1 MRLFLLTALTMLAFA
16 ANSIL
21 NRMALEDGA
30 TGPAAFAA
38 IRLVSGALCLWA
50 LVAWRSSGRGG
61 GWRPMWQPGGAA
73 SLALY
78 VLGFS
83 FAYVSLQA
91 GVGALILFGGVQIT
105 MFAGALILREAVPA
119 RRWAGAALAFGGL
132 VWLLWPADGGAAP
145 DPVGAALMAA
155 AALGWGIY
163 SLLGRGATNPL
174 RATAGNFVFA
184 APLGLLVLAVLPDSA
199 SAQGVIL
206 AVILGAV
213 TSGCGYALWYAV
225 LPRLGAARAAVA
237 QLCVPVIAAAGGL
250 LLLGEGISL
259 RFAMASALVLG
270 GVLLASLPPSRKAQV
285 LGKDA

>member
-21 NRMALEDGA
+21 NRMALQDGA

-38 IRLVSGALCLWA
+38 IRLVAGALALWA
-50 LVAWRSSGRGG
+50 LVAWRGG
-61 GWRPMWQPGGAA
+61 GWRPLWQAGGAA

-83 FAYVSLQA
+83 FAYVSLPA

-105 MFAGALILREAVPA
+105 MFAGALILQEPVPA

-132 VWLLWPADGGAAP
+132 VWLLWPIGGAAP
-145 DPVGAALMAA
+145 DPAGAALMAA

-184 APLGLLVLAVLPDSA
+184 APLGLLTLALLPDTA
-199 SAQGVIL
+199 TARGAAL
-206 AVILGAV
+206 AVISGAL

-237 QLCVPVIAAAGGL
+237 QLTVPVIAAAGGL
-250 LLLGEGISL
+250 LLLAEGVSL
-259 RFAMASALVLG
+259 RFALSALLVLG
-270 GVLLASLPPSRKAQV
+270 GVLLAALPPVRRAQA

>member
-21 NRMALEDGA
+21 NRMALEDGT

-50 LVAWRSSGRGG
+50 IVLLRGG
-61 GWRPMWQPGGAA
+61 GMRPGWHPGGAA

-83 FAYVSLQA
+83 FAYVSLPA

-105 MFAGALILREAVPA
+105 MFAGALILKEAVPP

-132 VWLLWPADGGAAP
+132 IWLLWPAGAAPP

-155 AALGWGIY
+155 AAFGWGIY
-163 SLLGRGATNPL
+163 SLLGRGVGDPL

-184 APLGLLVLAVLPDSA
+184 VPPGLGVLLLLPDMISAQGAVLAVIS
-199 SAQGVIL
+199 
-206 AVILGAV
+206 GAV

-225 LPRLGAARAAVA
+225 LPQLGASRAAVA
-237 QLCVPVIAAAGGL
+237 QLCVPVIAALAGL
-250 LLLGEGISL
+250 ALLGEGLSL
-259 RFAMASALVLG
+259 RFAVASVLVLG
-270 GVLLASLPPSRKAQV
+270 GVLLASRPARHPASGPRQ
-285 LGKDA
+285 G

>member
-21 NRMALEDGA
+21 NRMALEDGT

-38 IRLVSGALCLWA
+38 IRLISGALCLWA
-50 LVAWRSSGRGG
+50 LVAWRSGRL
-61 GWRPMWQPGGAA
+61 RPAWHPGGAA

-83 FAYVSLQA
+83 FAYVSLPA

-105 MFAGALILREAVPA
+105 MFAGALLLREAVPA
-119 RRWAGAALAFGGL
+119 QRWTGAALAFCGL
-132 VWLLWPADGGAAP
+132 VWLLLPAGGASP

-163 SLLGRGATNPL
+163 SLLGRGATDPL
-174 RATAGNFVFA
+174 GATAGNFVFA
-184 APLGLLVLAVLPDSA
+184 APLGLILFALLPDTA
-199 SAQGVIL
+199 TAQGAALAIL
-206 AVILGAV
+206 SGAV

-225 LPRLGAARAAVA
+225 LPRLGSARAAVA
-237 QLCVPVIAAAGGL
+237 QLCVPVIAATGGL
-250 LLLGEGISL
+250 LLLAEGIDL
-259 RFAMASALVLG
+259 RFGLASALVLG
-270 GVLLASLPPSRKAQV
+270 GVLLASLPARRT
-285 LGKDA
+285 

>member
-21 NRMALEDGA
+21 NRMALEDGM

-38 IRLVSGALCLWA
+38 IRLVSGALCLWL
-50 LVAWRSSGRGG
+50 LVAWRSGRL
-61 GWRPMWQPGGAA
+61 RPVWHPGGAA

-83 FAYVSLQA
+83 FAYVTLPA

-105 MFAGALILREAVPA
+105 MFAGALLLREAVPA

-132 VWLLWPADGGAAP
+132 VWLLWPAGGAAP
-145 DPVGAALMAA
+145 DPVGAVLMAA

-163 SLLGRGATNPL
+163 SLLGRGATDPL
-174 RATAGNFVFA
+174 GATAGNFVFA
-184 APLGLLVLAVLPDSA
+184 APLGLILLALLPDTATTQGAVLAVIS
-199 SAQGVIL
+199 
-206 AVILGAV
+206 GAV

-225 LPRLGAARAAVA
+225 LPRLGSARAAVA

-250 LLLGEGISL
+250 LLLGEGVSL
-259 RFAMASALVLG
+259 RFALASLLVLG
-270 GVLLASLPPSRKAQV
+270 GVLLASIPSSQKAQP
-285 LGKDA
+285 LGRDA

>member
-21 NRMALEDGA
+21 NRMALEDGT

-38 IRLVSGALCLWA
+38 IRLVAGAFCLWA
-50 LVAWRSSGRGG
+50 LVVLRGG
-61 GWRPMWQPGGAA
+61 GPRPIWQPWGAA

-83 FAYVSLQA
+83 FAYVTLPA

-105 MFAGALILREAVPA
+105 MFAGALILREVVPP

-132 VWLLWPADGGAAP
+132 VWLLWPAGGVAP
-145 DPVGAALMAA
+145 DPLGAILMAA
-155 AALGWGIY
+155 AAFGWGVY
-163 SLLGRGATNPL
+163 SLLGRGATDPL

-184 APLGLLVLAVLPDSA
+184 APLGLGLLAVLPD
-199 SAQGVIL
+199 GVTLSGAGL
-206 AVILGAV
+206 AVISGAV

-225 LPRLGAARAAVA
+225 LPQLGSSRAAVA
-237 QLCVPVIAAAGGL
+237 QLCVPVIAALAGL
-250 LLLGEGISL
+250 MLLGEVISL
-259 RFAMASALVLG
+259 RFIMASALVLG
-270 GVLLASLPPSRKAQV
+270 GVLLAALPPQRCRISSS
-285 LGKDA
+285 GS

>member
-38 IRLVSGALCLWA
+38 IRLASGALCLWL
-50 LVAWRSSGRGG
+50 LVGARRG
-61 GWRPMWQPGGAA
+61 GWRPRLDPAGAG

-83 FAYVSLQA
+83 FAYVSLPA

-105 MFAGALILREAVPA
+105 MFAGALILREVVPP
-119 RRWAGAALAFGGL
+119 RRWAGAGLAMCGL
-132 VWLLWPADGGAAP
+132 AWLLWPAGATAP
-145 DPVGAALMAA
+145 DPLGAALMAA

-163 SLLGRGATNPL
+163 SLLGRGATDPL
-174 RATAGNFVFA
+174 RATAGNFILA
-184 APLGLLVLAVLPDSA
+184 TPLGLILFVLLPDGA
-199 SAQGVIL
+199 TAQGVVLAIL
-206 AVILGAV
+206 SGAV

-225 LPRLGAARAAVA
+225 LPALGPSRAAVA
-237 QLCVPVIAAAGGL
+237 QLCVPVIAALGGL
-250 LLLGEGISL
+250 ALLGEGLSL
-259 RFAMASALVLG
+259 RFILASALVLG
-270 GVLLASLPPSRKAQV
+270 GVALAALSPPRKAQK
-285 LGKDA
+285 LGRNA